1 MKKAMKKL
9 FRKGI
14 SGILCAAMILTS
26 LSIPEMTAYASQTE
40 ITEETENADV
50 TNEEGT
56 ENEMPDEGSG
66 KEDVNSEAG
75 EDDSADETDA
85 PDEDASE
92 DGTDE
97 TDASDEDAS
106 EGSADETPNEDS
118 DENEEVIAELSADK
132 SETETYSTRSAG
144 KDFYY
149 YYVGADEDAEYELG
163 VTLWKAGD
171 AEISADATAEQWSF
185 GNWSGDV
192 YPMTSVTGYAGWYKI
207 NLTITDSLDTSNDN
221 CASFTVYQ
229 RKKSVDSDDNPV
241 YSEAESLSEKYTG
254 WYKDSGIGTDYSTF
268 VNEDTISYAEKNGKG
283 YANATAADIER
294 NVTLHVYSE
303 NGVPSIMST
312 TELSYIDEA
321 AGSKKP
327 LTADDTKSGGDTE
340 ASKWYNYY
348 YNMKADTGNW
358 YTLTF
363 IAPDNGKSYKIC
375 DLVIGNDWTHF
386 MDGSVS
392 GDSNVDFTP
401 AFKDKTYYK
410 DGVFYESKAD
420 AITIINLKNL
430 KDLLGSKEVSD
441 IISKGEKKY
450 TVDSWKAFYSAKEQ
464 AQTVV
469 DKCNNSAD
477 EAVKADDYTSDD
489 ITDAY
494 RALNDAISGMIDISD
509 KTVVTFRYYNDTI
522 AADEELGLTFYSSDN
537 SFANETAYDDW
548 HLWAEG
554 DARKMTS
561 LEEEGYKGW
570 YTVPIIFEEGGSW
583 PGFVISKHKKGDNSE
598 KGTAV
603 ATFEQNQIP
612 YPDVTK
618 VGTDFAF
625 KAGKYYYGADM
636 AESIMRNVTLYVYS
650 KDGVPSIMSTTELS
664 YIDEA
669 ADEAADSKKKLTAD
683 STSEGKNYY
692 NMTPDTGNWY
702 TLTFIAP
709 DIEES
714 GKICELYIGSTWK
727 MNFMNGP
734 IQSGREEWDVD
745 FTPVFKG
752 EIYYKDGKFS
762 DSRAISLG
770 DLKELLATAQAMK
783 QGAYSKETWDAL
795 QSAITKAETAV
806 GTLAG
811 KDDDYTDEDSETT
824 GDTTVTTAYNNLSAA
839 IDGLS
844 LSVKL
849 YYYVSTNVK
858 EVGLTIWSNGGKV
871 IETKAEQTTQWKAY
885 DDDKNTTYKF
895 TEEAYPGWYS
905 ISIEFKNGAAATDA
919 GFAIHTWDGSKNSVQ
934 VYDCSMKWQNTDIYA
949 ALISGRAS
957 CYAVKGS
964 LYEGEDLI
972 KALMRNAKIYV
983 YDRKGIPAIAAGS
996 ALSYVDEK
1004 DAGKKPL
1011 PNFVEKDGL
1020 YYYDMENI
1028 DDANWYSL
1036 TFSAPVTTGGANEV
1050 VKLYSKSEAGEY
1062 TLVKIFVEGTASEG
1076 ELDYTPVFN
1085 GDVYYKNGKF
1095 YYEKPM
1101 TADSLQVLIEKADA
1115 LIANEETDPKYL
1127 KEENKGKTEWDDFKS
1142 KLDAAKALVA
1152 QTEPEPTDDEI
1163 ISAYNELDEAMK
1175 ALIPIPS
1182 ESKSISVERVA
1193 LDDDFITG
1201 ADLSSYLSLKESGVV
1216 FKDENGKALS
1226 DAGFFKMLYDGGTNW
1241 VRIRIWN
1248 DPYNSSGNGYG
1259 GGNSDLN
1266 KAKIIGK
1273 LATDA
1278 GMRVLI
1284 DFHYSD
1290 FWADPAKQDTPKAWA
1305 NLSIDEKADAV
1316 ENYTKESL
1324 NELKA
1329 AGVDVGMVQVGN
1341 ETNNAI
1347 CGETVWDNQVK
1358 IYNAGKRGVKGSDFG
1373 EDCLVAV
1380 HIADPSSSGFASLAQ
1395 QLNMAVDYDVFAASY
1410 YPFWHGTSENLTEQ
1424 LTAIA
1429 AATGKKVM
1437 VAETS
1442 WVTTWDD
1449 GDGHDNTAPRT
1460 EGQTL
1465 KYPVSL
1471 QGQADEIRDVVN
1483 AVNLVN
1489 GKVRNNPAIGVF
1501 YWEPA
1506 WISPYYVYKADGT
1519 IDQSLYNKNKAAWE
1533 KYGSGWASSYAAEYD
1548 PADAGLW
1555 YGGSAVDNQ
1564 AWFDFEGRAYETT
1577 KIYQYIRTAA
1587 TASERENAISTVM
1600 RDITLKTNVG
1610 EKIAWPDKVK
1620 VTFNDGS
1627 TSYDENSPLVSMSVK
1642 WDEDQKKLVNTDKP
1656 GVYTVYGTVKCTYK
1670 SGKGDETKTETY
1682 NNIKLT
1688 IEVVAA
1694 SNILVNP
1701 GFEEFDASW
1710 VGSGTGIN
1718 SSQSEWL
1725 KNYRSGEKA
1734 LAFWLDKPFNFTI
1747 EQKVEGIEQGIYSF
1761 GGYIQGGGAG
1771 NKDLQTL
1778 YVKVYG
1784 SGADTP
1790 KMTYK
1795 TTCGLNGFLNW
1806 ANPEINGIKVSNGDY
1821 LVVGMEVVSTVEG
1834 AWGTIDDMY
1843 LYGSYGLNVN
1853 TVQHGVI
1860 NVSSME
1866 ATSGDIVRIAA
1877 IPDNGYVLSS
1887 ISVSGMQV
1895 KENSIGLMADGAVFS
1910 FTASDAASPN
1920 KATLT
1925 YKTNSTDATA
1935 VAEFKMPDGSVTI
1948 DAEFTEIS
1956 FVPAVL
1962 IDDVTVAGFSKP
1974 EGGGKYIC
1982 DTVQEYTG
1990 RSIVLDL
1997 DLSYNGYT
2005 LTSADYTA
2013 TFSKNKNVTTD
2024 TDMAEIKIKAKGKK
2038 FTGIRILYF
2047 KIVDTKVDIS
2057 KGVKA
2062 VLNEE
2067 SDVTTASVATYYYTG
2082 EEIEPTIG
2090 KLTDKN
2096 GEVLKSKTSADMTLV
2111 KGTDYEIYYQ
2121 NNIKV
2126 GTAKMT
2132 VIAKSDSKNIRGS
2145 FTQTFKIAKR
2155 PITDSSIT
2163 ISEPSG
2169 GVYTGGK
2176 ITPNV
2181 TVKHGTKVLQK
2192 GKDYTL
2198 TYKNNV
2204 NVSTG
2209 TVKASIK
2216 VTGKGSYTGSTEK
2229 YPGSDNN
2236 ITFEISAKSIGDHG
2250 IKVTADD
2257 ILKDKAA
2264 KITVKNG
2271 TKTLTLNKQYKV
2283 NEIVRIKDENGA
2295 LVEGEAEIIYT
2306 DGGQTRLNAKIVKA
2320 GRYKVTVEG
2329 VGNYG
2334 GQNTAE
2340 FTVTDK
2346 DHMMSNMQ
2354 VKLPKSLIFTG
2365 SEIRLTT
2372 NGTDPQLKVIPKN
2385 STTALNYGTDYEVSY
2400 EDAKGDKTNIK
2411 VGTAKVTIKGKGLY
2425 AGTKTA
2431 TFKITKSPMV
2441 ADSGSADANAGK
2453 TVVGW
2458 EPKKDTLLYNINK
2471 DLGEDEKLYLPY
2483 TGYKWTPELDV
2494 YTTSGGAKKVLTKG
2508 VDYTITFN
2516 KNLNAKDE
2524 ASITIKGKGNYSGTV
2539 KIEKI
2544 FTIKD
2549 VTLDD
2554 FVITINPVEYNGKA
2568 IKPAI
2573 NFVYTKTG
2581 TALNLKAG
2589 TAYSVKYKN
2598 NKNVASVESAAAIKP
2613 TVTITEKGLNAEK
2626 KGTEKKTDDFYFTI
2640 TTGVI
2645 TYASISDVKLQTYSG
2660 KPVKPALTV
2669 KVNGKKL
2676 KAGKDYTVK
2685 YSGNSGPNDKAKVQ
2699 IIGIG
2704 NYSGTVEKTFV
2715 IK

>member
-1 MKKAMKKL
+1 MKKAMKQL

-14 SGILCAAMILTS
+14 CGILCAAMILTS

-40 ITEETENADV
+40 ITEETENGDV

-56 ENEMPDEGSG
+56 ETEVTDEGSG
-66 KEDVNSEAG
+66 KEDANSEAG

-97 TDASDEDAS
+97 TDAPDEDVS
-106 EGSADETPNEDS
+106 EGSADETLNEDS
-118 DENEEVIAELSADK
+118 DENEEIIAELSADK

-149 YYVGADEDAEYELG
+149 YYVGEDEDAEYELG
-163 VTLWKAGD
+163 VNVWKTGNAT
-171 AEISADATAEQWSF
+171 ISADVEGKTWKLE
-185 GNWSGDV
+185 GDNGSSWDGSV
-192 YPMTSVTGYAGWYKI
+192 YPMTSVTGYKGWYKLNMMI
-207 NLTITDSLDTSNDN
+207 SDPNDGTN
-221 CASFTVYQ
+221 ADYASFTIYSRPKGSTDTAKKGDSYSGWNKANEVYNAMI
-229 RKKSVDSDDNPV
+229 DD
-241 YSEAESLSEKYTG
+241 
-254 WYKDSGIGTDYSTF
+254 
-268 VNEDTISYAEKNGKG
+268 DTISYAVKNGKG
-283 YANATAADIER
+283 YVNATAADIER
-294 NVTLHVYSE
+294 NVTLYVYSE
-303 NGVPSIMST
+303 SVVPFIMST
-312 TELSYIDEA
+312 TELSYIEEATDEA
-321 AGSKKP
+321 TGSKKL
-327 LTADDTKSGGDTE
+327 LTADDTKSGDNDDGT
-340 ASKWYNYY
+340 KWYNYY
-348 YNMKADTGNW
+348 YNMKKGTGNW

-375 DLVIGNDWTHF
+375 DLVIGNDWTHL

-392 GDSNVDFTP
+392 GDGNVDFTP
-401 AFKDKTYYK
+401 VFNGSVYYNNGQFYDSMELATGVTFKMLSDLLNSAEVKAIVDKGENAYASGWDAFKT
-410 DGVFYESKAD
+410 
-420 AITIINLKNL
+420 
-430 KDLLGSKEVSD
+430 
-441 IISKGEKKY
+441 
-450 TVDSWKAFYSAKEQ
+450 AKEN
-464 AQTVV
+464 AE
-469 DKCNNSAD
+469 KICNAD
-477 EAVKADDYTSDD
+477 TKPADSYTSDE
-489 ITDAY
+489 IAVAY
-494 RALNDAISGMIDISD
+494 EALNSAIKGLVLKAAENTI
-509 KTVVTFRYYNDTI
+509 TLYYYNVTVSKD
-522 AADEELGLTFYSSDN
+522 DELGLAFWSGDKSSSTARQTNGDSETDKWAIWSERPTYALTPTGYEGWYSISLTLVSEAGSGFEIHKRTESGTSVLD
-537 SFANETAYDDW
+537 
-548 HLWAEG
+548 
-554 DARKMTS
+554 KIS
-561 LEEEGYKGW
+561 LEWDGKEIYKELTSGKADKYAVKGNKCYEG
-570 YTVPIIFEEGGSW
+570 
-583 PGFVISKHKKGDNSE
+583 
-598 KGTAV
+598 
-603 ATFEQNQIP
+603 
-612 YPDVTK
+612 
-618 VGTDFAF
+618 
-625 KAGKYYYGADM
+625 DM

-650 KDGVPSIMSTTELS
+650 KDGVPSIMSATELS
-664 YIDEA
+664 YIDEE
-669 ADEAADSKKKLTAD
+669 ADEAADSKKKLTVD

-692 NMTPDTGNWY
+692 NMTLDTENWY
-702 TLTFIAP
+702 KLTFIAP
-709 DIEES
+709 NPELITNSDGS
-714 GKICELYIGSTWK
+714 KIGDKMCELYIGSTWK

-752 EIYYKDGKFS
+752 KIYYKDGKFS

-770 DLKELLATAQAMK
+770 DLRALLATAKEMK
-783 QGAYSKETWDAL
+783 QGGYSDESWTAL
-795 QSAITKAETAV
+795 QSAITEAETAV

-811 KDDDYTDEDSETT
+811 KDDTYTDEDSTT
-824 GDTTVTTAYNNLSAA
+824 QGDTTVTTAYNKLSEA

-844 LSVKL
+844 MAPVKL
-849 YYYVSTNVK
+849 YYYVSTDVK
-858 EVGLTIWSNGGKV
+858 EVGLTIWSNDGKV
-871 IETKAEQTTQWKAY
+871 IEPKADKTTDWGVWAVGDAYQFTK
-885 DDDKNTTYKF
+885 
-895 TEEAYPGWYS
+895 EAYPGWYS
-905 ISIEFKNGAAATDA
+905 ISIEFKNGAATTDA
-919 GFAIHTWDGSKNSVQ
+919 GFAIHTWDGSGDGVT
-934 VYDCSMKWQNTDIYA
+934 VYECSQMWNNTDIYA
-949 ALISGRAS
+949 ALISGRTS

-972 KALMRNAKIYV
+972 YALMRNARIYV
-983 YDRKGIPAIAAGS
+983 YDRKGIPAIAARS
-996 ALSYVDEK
+996 KLSCVDEK
-1004 DAGKKPL
+1004 AAEKKEL
-1011 PNFVEKDGL
+1011 PNSSEKDGL
-1020 YYYDMENI
+1020 YYYDMENT

-1036 TFSAPVTTGGANEV
+1036 TFSAPVTTGGSNEV
-1050 VKLYSKSEAGEY
+1050 VKLYSKSEGEY
-1062 TLVKIFVEGTASEG
+1062 ALVKTFVEGTAKDG
-1076 ELDYTPVFN
+1076 ELDYTPVFK
-1085 GDVYYKNGKF
+1085 GEVYYKNGKF
-1095 YYEKPM
+1095 YPEKPM
-1101 TADSLQVLIEKADA
+1101 TVDGLQALIEKADA
-1115 LIANEETDPKYL
+1115 LIENEKNNPKYI
-1127 KEENKGKTEWDDFKS
+1127 KEEDNGKAEWDNFNS
-1142 KLDAAKALVA
+1142 KLVAAKELVA
-1152 QTEPEPTDDEI
+1152 QTETEPTDDEI
-1163 ISAYNELDEAMK
+1163 IKAYNELDEAMK
-1175 ALIPIPS
+1175 ALKPIPA

-1216 FKDENGKALS
+1216 FKDEDGKALS

-1259 GGNSDLN
+1259 GGNSDLS

-1290 FWADPAKQDTPKAWA
+1290 FWADPAKQDAPKEWA
-1305 NLSIDEKADAV
+1305 NLSIDEKVVKV

-1347 CGETVWDNQVK
+1347 CGETVWENQVK

-1373 EDCLVAV
+1373 EECLVAV

-1395 QLNMAVDYDVFAASY
+1395 KLDKDVDYDVFAASY
-1410 YPFWHGTSENLTEQ
+1410 YPFWHGSTKNLTDQ

-1449 GDGHDNTAPRT
+1449 GDGHGNSAPKT

-1465 KYPVSL
+1465 NYPVSL

-1489 GKVRNNPAIGVF
+1489 GKVGNNPAIGVF

-1519 IDQSLYNKNKAAWE
+1519 IDQSLYSKNKAAWE

-1564 AWFDFEGRAYETT
+1564 AWFDFDGRAYETT

-1587 TASERENAISTVM
+1587 IASERENAISTVM
-1600 RDITLKTNVG
+1600 KDITLKTNVG
-1610 EKIAWPDKVK
+1610 EPIAWPDKVK

-1627 TSYDENSPLVSMSVK
+1627 TSYDEKNPLVSMSVK
-1642 WDEDQKKLVNTDKP
+1642 WDEEQKKLVNTDKP
-1656 GVYTVYGTVKCTYK
+1656 GVYTVYGTVKCTYYK
-1670 SGKGDETKTETY
+1670 AGTEGETKTETY

-1688 IEVVAA
+1688 IEVTAA
-1694 SNILVNP
+1694 SNILANP
-1701 GFEEFDASW
+1701 GFEEYEASW
-1710 VGSGTGIN
+1710 AGSGTGI
-1718 SSQSEWL
+1718 SSHKEWE
-1725 KNYRSGEKA
+1725 KNYRSGGKA
-1734 LAFWLDKPFNFTI
+1734 LAFWLDKPFHFTI
-1747 EQKVEGIEQGIYSF
+1747 EQKVEGIDQGIYSF

-1771 NKDLQTL
+1771 TNDLQTL

-1784 SGADTP
+1784 KNAEL

-1795 TTCGLNGFLNW
+1795 ATCGLNGFLNW
-1806 ANPEINGIKVSNGDY
+1806 VNPEINGIKVSNGDY

-1853 TVQHGVI
+1853 PVQHGVI

-1877 IPDNGYVLSS
+1877 IPENGYVLSS

-1895 KENSIGLMADGAVFS
+1895 KEDSIGLTAAGAVFS
-1910 FTASDAASPN
+1910 FTPSASEDSTSLN

-1925 YKTNSTDATA
+1925 YNDNSTDATA
-1935 VAEFKMPDGSVTI
+1935 TAEFKMPDGSVTI

-1956 FVPAVL
+1956 FEPKVL
-1962 IDDVTVAGFSKP
+1962 IDDVTVAGFTKRSD
-1974 EGGGKYIC
+1974 KYIC

-1990 RSIVLDL
+1990 RPIVLDL
-1997 DLSYNGYT
+1997 DLSYKGYT

-2013 TFSKNKNVTTD
+2013 TYSKNKVVTTGD
-2024 TDMAEIKIKAKGKK
+2024 SMAEIQIKAKGKK
-2038 FTGIRILYF
+2038 FKGIRTLYF
-2047 KIVDTKVDIS
+2047 KIADTKVDIS

-2067 SDVTTASVATYYYTG
+2067 WDVPTASVATYYYTG
-2082 EEIEPTIG
+2082 EEIEPTIE

-2096 GEVLKSKTSADMTLV
+2096 GDDLKSKASAAMTLV
-2111 KGTDYEIYYQ
+2111 EGTDYEIYYQ

-2126 GTAKMT
+2126 GTAKIT

-2163 ISEPSG
+2163 ISKPSG

-2204 NVSTG
+2204 NVSKTEAEA
-2209 TVKASIK
+2209 KAKDKPTII
-2216 VTGKGSYTGSTEK
+2216 VTGKGSYTGSIK
-2229 YPGSDNN
+2229 D
-2236 ITFEISAKSIGDHG
+2236 ITFEISAKSINDHG
-2250 IKVTADD
+2250 IKVAADD
-2257 ILKDKAA
+2257 VIQGKAA
-2264 KITVKNG
+2264 KISVKNG
-2271 TKTLTLNKQYKV
+2271 TKSLTVNKQYRV
-2283 NEIVRIKDENGA
+2283 TEIVRIKDENGDP
-2295 LVEGEAEIIYT
+2295 VDGEAAIYT
-2306 DGGQTRLNAKIVKA
+2306 DGGQTKLNAKIAIA

-2329 VGNYG
+2329 VGNYS

-2346 DHMMSNMQ
+2346 DHMISNMK
-2354 VKLPKSLIFTG
+2354 VELPKKDLVFTG

-2372 NGTDPQLKVIPKN
+2372 TGTDPQLKVMKN
-2385 STTALNYGTDYEVSY
+2385 SSDALNYGTDYEVSY
-2400 EDAKGDKTNIK
+2400 EDANGNKTNIK

-2431 TFKITKSPMV
+2431 TFKITKRPMV
-2441 ADSGSADANAGK
+2441 ADSSDADANANADK
-2453 TVVGW
+2453 TVIGW

-2471 DLGEDEKLYLPY
+2471 GLGEDENLYLPY
-2483 TGYKWTPELDV
+2483 TGYKWTPELDI

-2508 VDYTITFN
+2508 VDYTISFSN
-2516 KNLNAKDE
+2516 NLKANDKV
-2524 ASITIKGKGNYSGTV
+2524 SITIKGKGNYSGTV

-2554 FVITINPVEYNGKA
+2554 FVITINPVEYTGKA

-2573 NFVYTKTG
+2573 NFVYMKTG

-2589 TAYSVKYKN
+2589 TAYSVKYEN
-2598 NKNVASVESAAAIKP
+2598 NTNVASIESAAKP
-2613 TVTITEKGLNAEK
+2613 TVTIKEKGMHASGTKIEK
-2626 KGTEKKTDDFYFTI
+2626 NIDFTI

-2685 YSGNSGPNDKAKVQ
+2685 YSGNSRPNDKAKVQ